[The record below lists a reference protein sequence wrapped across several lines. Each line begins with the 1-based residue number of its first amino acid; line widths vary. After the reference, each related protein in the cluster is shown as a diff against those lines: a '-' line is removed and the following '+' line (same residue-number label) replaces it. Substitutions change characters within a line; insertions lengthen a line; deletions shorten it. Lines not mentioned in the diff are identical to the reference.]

1 MCVCVCVCVQVY
13 SLCAN
18 SSIAVDVFGS
28 ALQPLV
34 SAPPSFNITF
44 IGKGDPG
51 LCSSI
56 VQAVFNLTNCSSSG
70 DNCAGPRYIAP
81 PVQGEYVVRGGGGG
95 RCGGDVVMVWR
106 EYVVRGR
113 GVVMVQ
119 GEYVVRWG
127 VVMVWEGW

>member
-1 MCVCVCVCVQVY
+1 MCVCNPSVAVRIMFLCMCVCVCVCVQVY

-18 SSIAVDVFGS
+18 SSTAVDVFGS

-44 IGKGDPG
+44 IGQGDPG
-51 LCSSI
+51 LCSSF

-81 PVQGEYVVRGGGGG
+81 PVQGEYVVRGGGG
-95 RCGGDVVMVWR
+95 
-106 EYVVRGR
+106 VVRVYSMCR
-113 GVVMVQ
+113 DHAS
-119 GEYVVRWG
+119 
-127 VVMVWEGW
+127 